1 MSSSEICTRRDRGR
15 ERGREICTRT
25 HAHGCDLH
33 TRAPHAPSPKAQ
45 SSTRQDLVERA
56 LSSLEEAEQLLQ
68 REELHL
74 VARAQLLEWRAHEVG
89 RQVPQPLQS
98 GRVAHEHCA
107 CRKQGRGEARGAAA
121 GASRGVGSASG
132 AARPPGRAPSRRGR
146 GRRSGA
152 PRRAGRGGS
161 AGSSPRTAPRRRR
174 SRGARRC
181 AACCASTAARR
192 GTTAPRRAATLR
204 R

>member
-1 MSSSEICTRRDRGR
+1 MGVGNRRGRGRGVERSAHAHTPTAEICT
-15 ERGREICTRT
+15 
-25 HAHGCDLH
+25 HA
-33 TRAPHAPSPKAQ
+33 RAPQAPSPKAQ

-56 LSSLEEAEQLLQ
+56 LSSLEEAEQLRQ
-68 REELHL
+68 REKLHL
-74 VARAQLLEWRAHEVG
+74 VARSQLLQRGAHEVG

-107 CRKQGRGEARGAAA
+107 CRREGRGQARGAAV
-121 GASRGVGSASG
+121 GTSRCAGSALG
-132 AARPPGRAPSRRGR
+132 AACPPGRAPSRRGR

-161 AGSSPRTAPRRRR
+161 AGSSPRTAPPRRR

-181 AACCASTAARR
+181 AACCASTPAARR